1 MMCRLRADYETHLCC
16 PVCGCVYCCADWS
29 DKQDYINLLRERGVP
44 ILDSVDASDS
54 QLASVQFAIGAA
66 ITTRMKAHL
75 C

>member
-1 MMCRLRADYETHLCC
+1 
-16 PVCGCVYCCADWS
+16 VYCCADWS